1 VRAATDFFATL
12 YKAGSAGA
20 LLAVA
25 VLAPA
30 ILALGGCE
38 SVQRNGLDPL
48 AVSGRLDAA
57 PVSYEALMR
66 IAAAAQSGG
75 DPETAVGLYR
85 QAATLNPRPA
95 APFVAAGDALV
106 AIGQI
111 NEAVTAYR
119 AALAREPRDPAA
131 LRGLGRAYLSSGKP
145 ELALEPLSVAYNET
159 PEDPKVLQLLGVAGD
174 FAGQHA
180 AAQAHYAR
188 GLELAP
194 GNRGLSVNLALSLAL
209 SGRYD
214 EAAAVLSPLALGPAG
229 TPDERQTLALIYALR
244 GDSQK
249 AERIARLDL
258 DAQAATRQ
266 LAFYDTLRLLS
277 PEARARAIRSLS
289 VNPAGQRP
297 PAI

>member
-1 VRAATDFFATL
+1 VRAAAKIFARNSD
-12 YKAGSAGA
+12 AAIA
-20 LLAVA
+20 A
-25 VLAPA
+25 A
-30 ILALGGCE
+30 ILLTLAMPMLAGCE

-48 AVSGRLDAA
+48 AVSGRLAET

-66 IAAAAQSGG
+66 IAAAARSGG
-75 DPETAVGLYR
+75 DLDTAVGLYR
-85 QAATLNPRPA
+85 RAAALNPQAA
-95 APFVAAGDALV
+95 APFAATGDALV
-106 AIGQI
+106 AMGQI

-119 AALAREPRDPAA
+119 AALAREPRNPAA
-131 LRGLGRAYLSSGKP
+131 LRGLGGAYLRSGKP
-145 ELALEPLSVAYNET
+145 ELALEPLSMAYNET
-159 PEDPKVLQLLGVAGD
+159 PEDPKILQLIGVADD
-174 FAGQHA
+174 FTGQHA

-194 GNRGLSVNLALSLAL
+194 GDRGLSINLALSLAL

-214 EAAAVLSPLALGPAG
+214 EAVAVLGPLALDPSGMPG
-229 TPDERQTLALIYALR
+229 ERQTLALIYMLR
-244 GDSQK
+244 GDSK
-249 AERIARLDL
+249 AAERIARLDL

-289 VNPAGQRP
+289 TNPAGQRP